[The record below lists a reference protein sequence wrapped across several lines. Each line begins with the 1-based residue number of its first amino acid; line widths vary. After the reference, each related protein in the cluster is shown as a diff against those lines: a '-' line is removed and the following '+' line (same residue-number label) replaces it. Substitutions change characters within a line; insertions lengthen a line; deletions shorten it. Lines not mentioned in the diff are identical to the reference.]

1 MGVTPPMT
9 PMRVWSFFCLWG
21 APGEHLGS
29 NSACGEPPRL
39 WEASRAAI
47 LLVASLLVVILLVG
61 SLPGRKDSQSR
72 KGPHLPDKPCFDY
85 LSGHPASQPAYIFNT
100 WVLPGTHLNS
110 ACGEHL
116 GSTRGA
122 PGEQICLWGASLLLP
137 SLKDYLGL
145 GVEPG
150 STWGASLVVNLLVGS
165 FPGRKSACGEPPA
178 KLPTSLFYP
187 RSPQPAS

>member
-1 MGVTPPMT
+1 MFFCSLVNHCRLMGVTPPMT

-85 LSGHPASQPAYIFNT
+85 LSGHPASQPT
-100 WVLPGTHLNS
+100 QHMGL
-110 ACGEHL
+110 
-116 GSTRGA
+116 TRHSSEFFLWGA
-122 PGEQICLWGASLLLP
+122 PGEHQGGTRGA
-137 SLKDYLGL
+137 
-145 GVEPG
+145 
-150 STWGASLVVNLLVGS
+150 NLLVGS
-165 FPGRKSACGEPPA
+165 LPASALFEGLPWTGGRTRFDVGSLPGRKSACGEPPW
-178 KLPTSLFYP
+178 S
-187 RSPQPAS
+187 